1 MIEIDRMMKKKQRR
15 KEEAELQEKE
25 RRRMNLVVRPR
36 FRKRRWVGLGVAK
49 EEVGRE
55 QEEKDKIRNLQ
66 LWAETIKEVELKNK
80 EEERE
85 LQEAADLERER
96 RGDERFLEVQRRNWE
111 IRKQILEKEEKRLKE
126 EEERNRQKKLWDD
139 TIKEVELKK
148 KEEER

>member
-1 MIEIDRMMKKKQRR
+1 M
-15 KEEAELQEKE
+15 
-25 RRRMNLVVRPR
+25 
-36 FRKRRWVGLGVAK
+36 GVAK

-66 LWAETIKEVELKNK
+66 LWAFK

-85 LQEAADLERER
+85 LQGAVDLERER

-126 EEERNRQKKLWDD
+126 EEERNRQKKLWD
-139 TIKEVELKK
+139 TKFMYSKL
-148 KEEER
+148 

>member
-1 MIEIDRMMKKKQRR
+1 M
-15 KEEAELQEKE
+15 
-25 RRRMNLVVRPR
+25 
-36 FRKRRWVGLGVAK
+36 GVAK

-126 EEERNRQKKLWDD
+126 EE
-139 TIKEVELKK
+139 
-148 KEEER
+148 